1 MKKILLISLA
11 LTTCFQSFTQN
22 ISPVYLLD
30 YREDKKEIAYDFSSY
45 QIEKTTEEKLEI
57 YLNQLI
63 SNNESLSVF
72 HGLSYLEDS
81 IYYYKKDSILNNPDE
96 WLLKQANN
104 LAFVDLN
111 NNGRQE
117 IVADL
122 HDEDWIVQF
131 IFIAF
136 EKENNYHFK
145 EIEGNYILDYELFND
160 TVILI
165 SWEAAC
171 CDNVYQYFHQTK
183 IIQDSIHS
191 NKTIAIHAMVD
202 FPNENEMLKVPSFMP
217 LDKDANIY
225 FKATEIE
232 VLDANSD
239 LISLNKGDSVLH
251 IASRK
256 TAEGENYYYVRYY
269 GNLKLGFKESIAVEG
284 WINAKSF

>member
-1 MKKILLISLA
+1 MKKTAILLLA

-22 ISPVYLLD
+22 LSTIYLLD
-30 YREDKKEIAYDFSSY
+30 YQKNAEEIAYDFTPY
-45 QIEKTTEEKLEI
+45 QIERSTEEKLEI
-57 YLNQLI
+57 YLNELI
-63 SNNESLSVF
+63 STHESLCVF
-72 HGLSYLEDS
+72 HGLYYLEDS

-104 LAFVDLN
+104 LVFIDLN
-111 NNGRQE
+111 NNGNKE

-136 EKENNYHFK
+136 KEDNNYRFK
-145 EIEGNYILDYELFND
+145 EIQGNYILDYELFND
-160 TVILI
+160 TVIFL

-183 IIQDSIHS
+183 TIHDSIHS
-191 NKTIAIHAMVD
+191 SQTIAIHGMID
-202 FPNENEMLKVPSFMP
+202 FPNENEMLKVPSFMK
-217 LDKDANIY
+217 LDKDASIY

-232 VLDANSD
+232 VLDANHD
-239 LISLNKGDSVLH
+239 YVSLNKGDNVLH

-256 TAEGENYYYVRYY
+256 TAEGEDYYYVRYY
-269 GNLKLGFKESIAVEG
+269 DKLKLGFKESIAVEG
-284 WINAKSF
+284 WINAKNF